1 MSQLSPAFCRSG
13 GGGGGFFE
21 GIMGGWSAS
30 AWLNNSSSDED
41 GEADNGESIG
51 ESKGFPLCGTDRL
64 RSGEAA
70 TTPFGWSTNDDQF
83 IRPISQEKQ

>member
-1 MSQLSPAFCRSG
+1 
-13 GGGGGFFE
+13 
-21 GIMGGWSAS
+21 MGGWSAS